1 MNPET
6 ARNPIPSA
14 PPASSGS
21 AAPAAVTPPAPAQS
35 PVVDLDLDLDVDVAE
50 RMESAARDIG
60 HDLNNCLGIIGG
72 RAELVLMY
80 LEQGRIDG
88 ARKGV
93 EVVLGQ
99 VERMKELTDSIR
111 ELRTRD

>member
-21 AAPAAVTPPAPAQS
+21 PAPAAVTPPAPAHPPAVGVAS
-35 PVVDLDLDLDVDVAE
+35 NADVAE

-80 LEQGRIDG
+80 LDQGRIDG
-88 ARKGV
+88 ARKGI

-111 ELRTRD
+111 ELRPRA